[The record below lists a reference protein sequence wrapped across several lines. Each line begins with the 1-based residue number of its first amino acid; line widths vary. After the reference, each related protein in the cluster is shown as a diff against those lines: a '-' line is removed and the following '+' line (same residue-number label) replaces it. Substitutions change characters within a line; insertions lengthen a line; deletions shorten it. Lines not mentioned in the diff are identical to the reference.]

1 MFQDKDKQEWSEN
14 LNTPQPIHVHM
25 DGDFLSLYKQDVEIV
40 KVNREDTETIYN
52 AIKMLNGMLRA
63 GVVYGEI
70 EQVRDLLQ
78 EIVGS

>member
-1 MFQDKDKQEWSEN
+1 MFQRLNPEDWSKD
-14 LNTPQPIHVHM
+14 LNTPQPIHVHL
-25 DGDFLSLYKQDVEIV
+25 DGDFVSLYKQDVEIV
-40 KVNREDTETIYN
+40 KVNIDDTETILN
-52 AIKMLNGMLRA
+52 AVKMLNGMLRA

>member
-1 MFQDKDKQEWSEN
+1 
-14 LNTPQPIHVHM
+14 L
-25 DGDFLSLYKQDVEIV
+25 DGDFVSLYKQDVEIV

-52 AIKMLNGMLRA
+52 TVRMLNGMLRA

>member
-1 MFQDKDKQEWSEN
+1 MFEDKSKEN
-14 LNTPQPIHVHM
+14 WTEGLNTPQPISIHL
-25 DGDFLSLYKQDVEIV
+25 DGDFVSLYKQDVEIV

-52 AIKMLNGMLRA
+52 TVRMLNGMLRA

>member
-1 MFQDKDKQEWSEN
+1 MFDNRNQEWSEN
-14 LNTPQPIHVHM
+14 LNTPQPIHVHLA
-25 DGDFLSLYKQDVEIV
+25 GDFVSLYKQDVEIV
-40 KVNREDTETIYN
+40 KVNIEDTETILN
-52 AIKMLNGMLRA
+52 AVKMLNGMLRA